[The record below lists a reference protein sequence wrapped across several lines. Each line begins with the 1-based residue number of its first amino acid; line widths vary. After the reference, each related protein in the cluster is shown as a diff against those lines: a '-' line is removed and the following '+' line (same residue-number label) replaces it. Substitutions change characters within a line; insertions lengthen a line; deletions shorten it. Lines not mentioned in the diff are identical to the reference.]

1 VRITLVDPDA
11 FLKQEVESAT
21 PAKLRWLLIRKAVG
35 LAEVVDYLWADRKF
49 EEASQWWLRV
59 QDILSELLDGV
70 TDPKNPA
77 AKPISDLYIFLAK
90 LGIELSLSKD
100 RQGLASFIEVLK
112 IEQETWD
119 LFQRRESQIGAPPMH
134 FGNGNSVPSNVGV
147 SEESEFN
154 FQA

>member
-1 VRITLVDPDA
+1 MVDPDA

-35 LAEVVDYLWADRKF
+35 LAEVVDFLWAEGKF
-49 EEASQWWLRV
+49 EEATQWWIRV

-77 AKPISDLYIFLAK
+77 AKPISDLYIFLVK
-90 LGIELSLSKD
+90 LGIELNISKD
-100 RQGLASFIEVLK
+100 RQGLASFIEIMK

-119 LFQRRESQIGAPPMH
+119 LFHRRESQVGAPPTH
-134 FGNGNSVPSNVGV
+134 FGLGASSFSNASV
-147 SEESEFN
+147 SEDSGFSFE
-154 FQA
+154 A